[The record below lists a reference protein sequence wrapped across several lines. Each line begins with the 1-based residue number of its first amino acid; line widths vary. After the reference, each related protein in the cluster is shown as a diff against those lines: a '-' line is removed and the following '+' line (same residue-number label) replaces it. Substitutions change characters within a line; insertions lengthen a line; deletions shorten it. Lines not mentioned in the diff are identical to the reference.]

1 MASHRRSRGTFWGVT
16 SRGSLAAL
24 VITLTVLMVAALVGI
39 VVLANELRQTAKHDD
54 TATVHLAQ
62 LNEVSQTV

>member
-1 MASHRRSRGTFWGVT
+1 
-16 SRGSLAAL
+16 LAAL